1 MCTSTTATFYS
12 SANNNG
18 FSNTQYHLYRQ
29 IHLNGLTNVEQ
40 CVTNTLR
47 IRYSKHTSK
56 AHSFTLSLESHTE
69 AYNFSIILL
78 TDLVKKTHISAEIL
92 YNLHRDNNYSD
103 RNLLIYADKRIWPT
117 FLIRPT
123 NTCMYISININKI
136 VMTRGKLFTFMW
148 LLLSSV
154 ICNSVQWQRRSSA
167 TLLLCSW
174 RKVA

>member
-1 MCTSTTATFYS
+1 MDF
-12 SANNNG
+12 N
-18 FSNTQYHLYRQ
+18 SNTQYHLYRQ

-103 RNLLIYADKRIWPT
+103 RNLLIYADKRI
-117 FLIRPT
+117 
-123 NTCMYISININKI
+123 
-136 VMTRGKLFTFMW
+136 
-148 LLLSSV
+148 
-154 ICNSVQWQRRSSA
+154 
-167 TLLLCSW
+167 
-174 RKVA
+174 